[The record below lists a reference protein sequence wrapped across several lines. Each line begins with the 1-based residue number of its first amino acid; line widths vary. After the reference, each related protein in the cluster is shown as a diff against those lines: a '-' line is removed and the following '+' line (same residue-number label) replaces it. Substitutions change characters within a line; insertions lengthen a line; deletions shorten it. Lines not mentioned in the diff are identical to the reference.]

1 MNADAAVAAAVAA
14 EDAAANCKPKG
25 ASETG
30 LPQTVDKPTHRKNAR
45 SILTFSKIFYSHYVK
60 VL

>member
-45 SILTFSKIFYSHYVK
+45 SILAFGKIF
-60 VL
+60 

>member
-1 MNADAAVAAAVAA
+1 MAQAAAVNADAAVAVAVAA

-30 LPQTVDKPTHRKNAR
+30 LPVFVQNNQ
-45 SILTFSKIFYSHYVK
+45 F
-60 VL
+60 